1 MYYFIQLTNYLPIS
15 RLLILRVKLLFFF
28 FFFQAIHLTTVE
40 FVMMNMTIQSKG
52 VTILLFYSL
61 FKKGLIYLLIQ
72 WNKCLGEYFFSVVR
86 M

>member
-15 RLLILRVKLLFFF
+15 RLLILRVKLLNFFF
-28 FFFQAIHLTTVE
+28 FKAIHLTTVE